1 MLPKILLKTASAYIL
16 CYVRTFKNKNLKF
29 IFFHPRYEAIRMA
42 FTQEL
47 ERRNLMVQLQPGYNT
62 NVQYNATAA
71 VHLVAAAEP
80 VAEVQP
86 QMVGQALTPI
96 THAQPRYPS
105 NYYQGATISEIDD
118 SVASSETTML
128 NYTTGSVQHGLHPQ
142 AVQASPVLVLH
153 GLSNP
158 GHHDSNAASAAA
170 SSHQHRHKLRQKAL
184 IDSVESKV

>member
-86 QMVGQALTPI
+86 QMVGQAHTPI

-158 GHHDSNAASAAA
+158 GHHDSNAAAAAA